1 MCKFIQCNVIRA
13 VLVSP
18 LLLLLVAV
26 AGCGT
31 HDDSRAAVSGTIKLD
46 GEPIKQGTISFIP
59 EEKGPTAG
67 TVIRDGEYSIPQDVG
82 VFVGKNKVEVR
93 SVQET
98 GRKIKNPYGDNEI
111 VEALEAVPHRYNLRT
126 ELTAN
131 IEQGKE
137 NVANFDL
144 ESDKRK

>member
-1 MCKFIQCNVIRA
+1 MSKFVQRNAISA
-13 VLVSP
+13 VQTSTLLV
-18 LLLLLVAV
+18 LLVAV
-26 AGCGT
+26 TGCST
-31 HDDSRAAVSGTIKLD
+31 HDDSRAAVKGTIKLD

-59 EEKGPTAG
+59 DEKGPTAG
-67 TVIRDGEYSIPQDVG
+67 TVIRNGEYAIPQEVG

-98 GRKIKNPYGDNEI
+98 GRKVKNPYGDNEI
-111 VEALEAVPHRYNLRT
+111 VEALETVPHRYNLQT

-131 IEQGKE
+131 IEQGKD
-137 NVANFDL
+137 NVADFNL

>member
-1 MCKFIQCNVIRA
+1 LIRSLQA
-13 VLVSP
+13 S
-18 LLLLLVAV
+18 LLVLPIITF
-26 AGCGT
+26 AGCGS
-31 HDDSRAAVSGTIKLD
+31 HDDSRASVTGTVKMNN
-46 GEPIKQGTISFIP
+46 EPIKQGTISFIP

-67 TVIRDGEYSIPQDVG
+67 SVIRDGQYSIPQEVG
-82 VFVGKNKVEVR
+82 AFVGKNRVEIR

-111 VEALEAVPHRYNLRT
+111 IEALESIPHRYNLKT

-144 ESDKRK
+144 ESEKRK

>member
-1 MCKFIQCNVIRA
+1 MCKFVQCNVIRA
-13 VLVSP
+13 VQVSL

-31 HDDSRAAVSGTIKLD
+31 PDESRAAVSGTIKLD

-67 TVIRDGEYSIPQDVG
+67 TVIRDGQYSIPQKVG
-82 VFVGKNKVEVR
+82 AFVGKNKVEVR

-98 GRKIKNPYGDNEI
+98 GRKVKNPYGDNEI

-131 IEQGKE
+131 IEKGKD
-137 NVANFDL
+137 NVADFNL
-144 ESDKRK
+144 ESEKNK